1 MHCRST
7 TSRSGFPSRVRSS
20 TAASAAGRESSTSF
34 HRASNNDGSS
44 GCSLAVL
51 NTPSGPTLLTW
62 TCATAHRDR
71 RWSSS
76 QKRRRITRDT
86 RCGRPGRLMVRAFFQ
101 VGRRR
106 AACLTRR
113 RKAVSL
119 PRMSRHPSG
128 NREPNGSRLSS
139 AVEQRPGCG
148 PTRIHGVPRR
158 HPHVPRRLRP
168 CSRRSVRPLGA
179 MQVPDGWDP
188 SRRRAVVRGSPERL
202 GAWPG
207 N

>member
-1 MHCRST
+1 MAMHCRST

-139 AVEQRPGCG
+139 AVG
-148 PTRIHGVPRR
+148 
-158 HPHVPRRLRP
+158 
-168 CSRRSVRPLGA
+168 PLGA
-179 MQVPDGWDP
+179 D
-188 SRRRAVVRGSPERL
+188 RRAFTVSLVAIPMFLAGFAL
-202 GAWPG
+202 APG
-207 N
+207 GRFAR